1 MSAAIVV
8 GQPPEEAAEA
18 PATAEVSP
26 RHLSVLGA
34 TIDIRAT
41 MAETEGNL
49 SLIELTVPPH
59 FPGAPRHYH
68 DRTPESF
75 LILEGSIELLYGET
89 WSTRHADDFVYIAPG
104 IIHAYRNPSNK
115 PARFLVIAPG
125 HDRFYREL
133 IAWIK
138 REPVWPPADRAEL
151 IEFGRRHDTMYL

>member
-1 MSAAIVV
+1 MTAAIV
-8 GQPPEEAAEA
+8 GQTPEEAADA

-26 RHLSVLGA
+26 RHLAVLGA
-34 TIDIRAT
+34 TFDIRAT

-68 DRTPESF
+68 DRMPESF
-75 LILEGSIELLYGET
+75 FILEGSIEILNGEKWT
-89 WSTRHADDFVYIAPG
+89 TRHAGEFVYIAPG
-104 IIHAYRNPSNK
+104 IIHAHRNTSDK
-115 PARFLVIAPG
+115 PARVLVIAPG
-125 HDRFYREL
+125 QDRFFMEL

-151 IEFGRRHDTMYL
+151 VEFGRRHDTMYL